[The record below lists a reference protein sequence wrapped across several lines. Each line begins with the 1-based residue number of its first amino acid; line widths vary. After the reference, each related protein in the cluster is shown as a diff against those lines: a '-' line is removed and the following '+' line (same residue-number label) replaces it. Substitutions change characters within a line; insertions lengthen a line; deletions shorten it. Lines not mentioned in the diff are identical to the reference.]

1 MISQYNSEMQSLNF
15 TVQKTNQSLKTYI
28 DSVIVER
35 NGQALN
41 GQNYVLNVEDYTLE
55 PQEINDAPTDMT
67 QVGEDGSN
75 T

>member
-1 MISQYNSEMQSLNF
+1 MQSLNF